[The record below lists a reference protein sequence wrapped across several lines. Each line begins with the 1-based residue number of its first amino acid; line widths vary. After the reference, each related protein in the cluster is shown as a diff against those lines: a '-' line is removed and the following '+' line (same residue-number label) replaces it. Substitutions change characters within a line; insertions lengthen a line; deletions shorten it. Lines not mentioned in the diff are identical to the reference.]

1 MAGAAVIAGA
11 SSATASAARD
21 ALGGQT
27 LLLPEHYE
35 LMENG
40 VVVFKLETGENLSLT
55 AGQCLIFE
63 DGLLL
68 VTDAMAQASISSL
81 PVMGAVR
88 AQLLSTLKPSPPLMV
103 PLPRLRR
110 LRPAQLQKGQHHAC
124 PNRLTCKPTRSGRP
138 VMTHLATLVKRLPS
152 ACLSPLVPW
161 RCWVCS

>member
-55 AGQCLIFE
+55 AGQYLIFE
-63 DGLLL
+63 DG
-68 VTDAMAQASISSL
+68 ICF
-81 PVMGAVR
+81 R
-88 AQLLSTLKPSPPLMV
+88 H
-103 PLPRLRR
+103 R
-110 LRPAQLQKGQHHAC
+110 
-124 PNRLTCKPTRSGRP
+124 
-138 VMTHLATLVKRLPS
+138 
-152 ACLSPLVPW
+152 
-161 RCWVCS
+161 